1 VVSPGAQQAVSSAG
15 HRAASRPAGS
25 YLIHGLRIR
34 SEFPLP
40 GLLENRDG
48 PCDAEVRFAAVGAPA
63 AVHRDELKCF
73 TALDGTFYC
82 GENGLGRVKVRS
94 GTEILVEPSEPS
106 TDADMLRL
114 LVLGF
119 ALPALLYQ
127 RGLMVLHAS
136 VVAINGGSVAFM
148 GRSGA
153 GKSTLA
159 GSFLNG
165 GDTIISDDI
174 AVIDLAAGMP
184 LVQPGAPQLKLW
196 PASVAKLGCAADT
209 LKPLVKDHDKLVW
222 HKENAWSSK
231 ASPLIRVYEL
241 VTGTTTV
248 VRALAEHEALV
259 ALVRHSFCAQLGMV
273 HDRGSATFHFDQCTR
288 VLQRVPVRMLSLKR
302 DLDRLADALGA
313 VYEDLSTTA
322 QPAVPG

>member
-1 VVSPGAQQAVSSAG
+1 M
-15 HRAASRPAGS
+15 
-25 YLIHGLRIR
+25 YLIHGLGIR

-48 PCDAEVRFAAVGAPA
+48 PCDAEVRFAAVDAPE
-63 AVHRDELKCF
+63 AVRGDELRCF
-73 TALDGTFYC
+73 TTLDGTFYC

-94 GTEILVEPSEPS
+94 GTEILVERAEPS
-106 TDADMLRL
+106 ADADMLRL

-119 ALPALLYQ
+119 ALPALLHQ
-127 RGLMVLHAS
+127 RGLLVLHAS

-184 LVQPGAPQLKLW
+184 LVQPGAPTLKLW

-209 LKPLVKDHDKLVW
+209 LKPLVKDHDKLAW
-222 HKENAWSSK
+222 HNANAWSSK

-248 VRALAEHEALV
+248 VRS
-259 ALVRHSFCAQLGMV
+259 LVRLEGCSTSVKEAMGNAA
-273 HDRGSATFHFDQCTR
+273 RSN
-288 VLQRVPVRMLSLKR
+288 LKR
-302 DLDRLADALGA
+302 GIY
-313 VYEDLSTTA
+313 VM
-322 QPAVPG
+322 PP